1 MYTIKVGLTVN
12 VSVVTPGSNALHKVP
27 PIVPDVVEKSVGVV
41 SDEGKAMH
49 SVAPLSAVFPINA
62 IPDST
67 LNMSNFALPP
77 K

>member
-1 MYTIKVGLTVN
+1 M
-12 VSVVTPGSNALHKVP
+12 P